1 MDDNTRKE
9 QIEICD
15 KTIEFLSELS
25 VKISLYDPKCAA
37 KRYAL
42 TRKIMWE
49 YRRKSMFDFDS

>member
-1 MDDNTRKE
+1 MDDDFRKE
-9 QIEICD
+9 QIKICD

-25 VKISLYDPKCAA
+25 VKISLDDPKCAA

-49 YRRKSMFDFDS
+49 YRRKSMFDFDC

>member
-15 KTIEFLSELS
+15 KTVKFLIDLS
-25 VKISLYDPKCAA
+25 VKIPLTDPKCAA

-49 YRRKSMFDFDS
+49 YRRKSMFDFDC